1 MYEHPMK
8 RAGLTFNRILFSNSK
23 KVLPCFGQGAELKY
37 RLQFKQKFFEAGKEV
52 NRRIVSSANLDEVF
66 PARK

>member
-23 KVLPCFGQGAELKY
+23 KVLPAFGQGAELKY
-37 RLQFKQKFFEAGKEV
+37 KLQFKQKFFEGGKESS
-52 NRRIVSSANLDEVF
+52 RRYVTSSNLDEVF
-66 PARK
+66 PPRK